1 MKIIVLIFSLSI
13 LFDIHNIQ
21 GKWKLYEYEAFLNI
35 LTSDAFK
42 SGTDQQRQQA
52 GESFQFALDN
62 TYYLFKIDSVY
73 FSDAGA
79 GIVKQKNGKWLVRND
94 TLIILESGKFKTHKF
109 LIESISKTELNLKMI
124 LPNGIVN
131 NSLLKF
137 KKIEE

>member
-1 MKIIVLIFSLSI
+1 MKYLIFI
-13 LFDIHNIQ
+13 LPLFLLFNIHNIQ

-35 LTSDAFK
+35 LTSDAFEN
-42 SGTDQQRQQA
+42 GTDQQRKQV

-79 GIVKQKNGKWLVRND
+79 GIVKQKNGKWLIRKD
-94 TLIILESGKFKTHKF
+94 TLFILEAGKFKTHQF
-109 LIESISKTELNLKMI
+109 LIESVSESELYLKMI